1 MATKSDPD
9 LIDDLLRQ
17 DEAELRAKK
26 KRLRAFQTALDE
38 LRHASEGVAT
48 AGAALIAAGDVS
60 RAEASKVFKLS
71 KGERAAAFPTRPR
84 SESSV
89 ADAVDEPPNPV
100 DDPSDESDE
109 QHTDLGQ

>member
-38 LRHASEGVAT
+38 LRRASETVAS
-48 AGAALIAAGDVS
+48 AGAALVAAGDIS
-60 RAEASKVFKLS
+60 RAEASKVFNLS
-71 KGERAAAFPTRPR
+71 KGERAAAFPARPR

-89 ADAVDEPPNPV
+89 ADSVNEPTHPV